1 MNSRF
6 YTGSIKTKNDL
17 EHIMQDD
24 RLHNRIRRSA
34 LMDKV
39 MTAREAAQLFRNGM
53 TVGMSG
59 FTRAGDAKALPLAL
73 VERARDEPLS
83 LTLITGASLGNDS
96 DGLMAN
102 AGVVARR
109 LPFQSDAALRRK
121 INAGEVMFI
130 DQHLSETAEQLRGGG
145 LQAVDIA
152 VLEAVAITEDGGIV
166 PTMSVGNSA
175 SFAEQARQVI
185 IEINL
190 SAPLALEGLHD
201 IYLPEM
207 RPGRQPL
214 PLTDPAQRIGSTT
227 IRIDPARIAAI
238 VITDSPDSP
247 SNVLPPDAETQA
259 IAGHIIAFLEAEVQA
274 GRMGPELLP
283 LQAGIGT
290 IANAVL
296 HGLIGSP
303 FRNLTMYSE
312 VLQDSAIELL
322 DSGQM
327 VTASASSI
335 TLSAPMHEKFMR
347 DIERYRDR
355 IVLRPQEISNHPE
368 LVKRLGV
375 IALNT
380 ALEFDIYGNVNS
392 THVGGTHM
400 MNGIGGSGDFA
411 RNGQISFFVSKS
423 VAKDGAI
430 SSVVPMAAH
439 VDHTEHDVDV
449 LVTEWGLAD
458 LRGLAPRERAPLII
472 ERCAHP
478 DYRPQLRAY
487 VEEAL
492 ARGGQTPH
500 VLEKALSWH
509 TRYREQGTMR
519 EVD

>member
-1 MNSRF
+1 MF
-6 YTGSIKTKNDL
+6 KD
-17 EHIMQDD
+17 
-24 RLHNRIRRSA
+24 RIRRTA

-39 MTAREAAQLFRNGM
+39 MSAAQAATLFKDGM
-53 TVGMSG
+53 SVGMSG

-73 VERARDEPLS
+73 AARARSTPLN
-83 LTLITGASLGNDS
+83 LTLLTGASLGNDS

-121 INAGEVMFI
+121 INTGEVMFI
-130 DQHLSETAEQLRGGG
+130 DQHLSETAEQLRSGDLGGI
-145 LQAVDIA
+145 DIA
-152 VLEAVAITEDGGIV
+152 VIEAVAINADGSIV

-175 SFAEQARQVI
+175 SFAQLARQVI
-185 IEINL
+185 VEINL

-201 IYLPEM
+201 IYLPDC
-207 RPGRQPL
+207 RPRRAPIPL
-214 PLTDPAQRIGSTT
+214 VSPWDRIGASS
-227 IRIDPARIAAI
+227 IPLDPARIAAI
-238 VITDSPDSP
+238 VFTDSPDSP
-247 SNVLPPDAETQA
+247 SNALPPDAETDA
-259 IAGHIIAFLEAEVQA
+259 IARHVVAFLDSEVTA
-274 GRMGPELLP
+274 GRLPAELLP

-296 HGLIGSP
+296 HGLLESP

-312 VLQDSAIELL
+312 VLQDSALELL
-322 DSGQM
+322 DSGHLAM
-327 VTASASSI
+327 ASASSI
-335 TLSAPMHEKFMR
+335 TLSAAAHQRFLR
-347 DIERYRDR
+347 DIERYRKR

-368 LVKRLGV
+368 IVRRLGV

-411 RNGQISFFVSKS
+411 RNGQLSIFVSKS

-430 SSVVPMAAH
+430 SSVVPMVSH

-458 LRGLAPRERAPLII
+458 LRGLAPRERALLVID
-472 ERCAHP
+472 RCAHP

-487 VEEAL
+487 YQAAL
-492 ARGGQTPH
+492 RGGGQTPH
-500 VLEKALSWH
+500 VLEQALSWH
-509 TRYREQGTMR
+509 VRYKNEGTML
-519 EVD
+519 

>member
-1 MNSRF
+1 M
-6 YTGSIKTKNDL
+6 YED
-17 EHIMQDD
+17 
-24 RLHNRIRRSA
+24 RIRRPS

-39 MTAREAAQLFRNGM
+39 MSASDAAALFDEGM
-53 TVGMSG
+53 SVGMSG

-73 VERARDEPLS
+73 VERARFAPLN
-83 LTLITGASLGNDS
+83 LTLLTGASLGNDS

-109 LPFQSDAALRRK
+109 MPFQSDAALRRK
-121 INAGEVMFI
+121 INTGEVMFI
-130 DQHLSETAEQLRGGG
+130 DQHLSETAEQLRSGD
-145 LQAVDIA
+145 LKPIDIA
-152 VLEAVAITEDGGIV
+152 VIEAVAITADGGII

-175 SFAEQARQVI
+175 AFAQQARHI
-185 IEINL
+185 IVEINL
-190 SAPLALEGLHD
+190 RAPLALEGLHD
-201 IYLPEM
+201 IYVPER
-207 RPGRQPL
+207 RPHRGAIPL
-214 PLTDPAQRIGSTT
+214 LTPWQRIGATA
-227 IRIDPARIAAI
+227 IKVDPERIAAI

-247 SNVLPPDAETQA
+247 SNALPPDAETDA
-259 IAGHIIAFLEAEVQA
+259 IARHVIAFLEGEVAA

-296 HGLIGSP
+296 HGLLDSP
-303 FRNLTMYSE
+303 FRDMTMYSE

-322 DSGQM
+322 DSGHLAM
-327 VTASASSI
+327 ASASSI
-335 TLSAPMHEKFMR
+335 TLSAAVHERFIG
-347 DIERYRDR
+347 DIERYRGR
-355 IVLRPQEISNHPE
+355 VVLRPQEISNHPE
-368 LVKRLGV
+368 LVRRLGI

-392 THVGGTHM
+392 THVGGTQM

-411 RNGQISFFVSKS
+411 RNGQIAIFVSKS

-430 SSVVPMAAH
+430 SSVVPFAAH

-487 VEEAL
+487 FEAAL
-492 ARGGQTPH
+492 AGGGQTPH
-500 VLEKALSWH
+500 VLEQALTWH
-509 TRYREQGTMR
+509 LRYRR
-519 EVD
+519 EGSMLVK

>member
-1 MNSRF
+1 MHE
-6 YTGSIKTKNDL
+6 D
-17 EHIMQDD
+17 
-24 RLHNRIRRSA
+24 RIRRPA
-34 LMDKV
+34 LMEKI
-39 MTAREAAQLFRNGM
+39 MSAEQAAKLFKDGM

-73 VERARDEPLS
+73 VERARHAPLH
-83 LTLITGASLGNDS
+83 LTLLTGASLGNDS

-109 LPFQSDAALRRK
+109 MPFQADAALRRK
-121 INAGEVMFI
+121 INTGEVMFI
-130 DQHLSETAEQLRGGG
+130 DQHLSETAEQLRSGD
-145 LQAVDIA
+145 LKPVDIA
-152 VLEAVAITEDGGIV
+152 VIEAVAITPDGGII
-166 PTMSVGNSA
+166 PSMSVGNSA
-175 SFAEQARQVI
+175 SFALQAKQVI
-185 IEINL
+185 IELNL

-201 IYLPEM
+201 IYIPGV
-207 RPGRQPL
+207 RPHRGAIPL
-214 PLTDPAQRIGSTT
+214 LTPWQRIGSTS
-227 IRIDPARIAAI
+227 IAVDPERIAAI

-247 SNVLPPDAETQA
+247 SNALPPDAETDA
-259 IAGHIIAFLEAEVQA
+259 IARHVVAFLKGEVKA
-274 GRMGPELLP
+274 GRMGKELLP

-296 HGLIGSP
+296 HGLKDSP
-303 FRNLTMYSE
+303 FRDMTMYSE

-322 DSGQM
+322 DSGQLAM
-327 VTASASSI
+327 ASASSI
-335 TLSAPMHEKFMR
+335 TLSAAMHEKFINN
-347 DIERYRDR
+347 IEQYRER

-368 LVKRLGV
+368 IVRRLGI

-411 RNGQISFFVSKS
+411 RNGQLSMFVSKS

-430 SSVVPMAAH
+430 SSVVPFAAH

-472 ERCAHP
+472 ENCAHP
-478 DYRPQLRAY
+478 AYRPQLRAY
-487 VEEAL
+487 LAEAL
-492 ARGGQTPH
+492 LGGGQTPH
-500 VLEKALSWH
+500 VLEQALSWH
-509 TRYREQGTMR
+509 ARYKREGSML
-519 EVD
+519 VK